1 MLEKDKTPER
11 IARHSISAEDFTP
24 DEIVEKMFSLVDDK
38 IYKDFS
44 KTYLDPCAG
53 IGNMLVYLYK
63 KRINKCKTLDDSI
76 KALETIYG
84 IELMQDNIDECKK
97 RLYNIFIEYGN
108 KVEGKKLNNKILE
121 KINNILNNNIV
132 CSSIFD
138 WDVINWKSTKQTQL
152 SLF

>member
-1 MLEKDKTPER
+1 MLEKDKTPEN
-11 IARHSISAEDFTP
+11 IVRHSISAEDFTP

-63 KRINKCKTLDDSI
+63 KRINECKTLDDSI

-97 RLYNIFIEYGN
+97 RLYNILH
-108 KVEGKKLNNKILE
+108 K
-121 KINNILNNNIV
+121 
-132 CSSIFD
+132 
-138 WDVINWKSTKQTQL
+138 
-152 SLF
+152 